1 MAEPLRILLVDDDEI
16 DRRAVKRL
24 LRRAGIAA
32 EVEERT
38 NREEALDA
46 LQKRP
51 VDCVLLDYRL
61 PPSDG
66 VLLLREF
73 RDRGVGVPVVALTGQ
88 GDEEVAVELMKA
100 GAADYLN
107 KNTLT
112 AERLERSLRYA
123 MAMAHAE
130 EERRQLLEREQR
142 ARLEAQAANR
152 AKDEFLATLSH
163 ELRTPLNAILGWA
176 QLLAGG
182 QLTETTARR
191 AIEIIERN
199 TRLQAQLIDD
209 LLDIS
214 RIVTGKLR
222 LELKPVSVRSIL
234 EASVESALPAAT
246 AKGVA
251 LLWNCEDGSDAL
263 LCDPAR
269 MQQVI
274 WNLLSNAIKF
284 TPEGG
289 TVTLSE
295 QRDRTTLLIS
305 VSDTGAGIEP
315 EFLPHVFDRFR
326 QQDPA
331 STRKHGGL
339 GLGLSIVRHLVALH
353 SGTIEAHSAGE
364 GEGATF
370 TVRLPLSPVTAGPG
384 RNDNGDGR
392 SAGISDS
399 PSLEGV
405 HVLVVDNEPDARG
418 LVSAIL
424 ESRGAIVSVAASASE
439 ALDIIRDHRPDVLL
453 SDIAMPGED
462 GYTFIR
468 KVRRMDG
475 PFTPLP
481 AVALTAFAGEGDRAE
496 ALVAGYQE
504 HLSKPVEPARLAAVV
519 AALARRDVVKD
530 ASGPNKIGQGTHG

>member
-1 MAEPLRILLVDDDEI
+1 MADPLRILLVDDDEV
-16 DRRAVKRL
+16 DRLAVKRM

-32 EVEERT
+32 EVDERT
-38 NREEALDA
+38 NREEAVAA
-46 LQKRP
+46 LQERR

-61 PPSDG
+61 PSTDG
-66 VLLLREF
+66 VSLLREL

-112 AERLERSLRYA
+112 PERLERSLRYA
-123 MAMAHAE
+123 LAMYRAE
-130 EERRQLLEREQR
+130 EERRQLLEREHR

-182 QLTETTARR
+182 QLNESTAHR
-191 AIEIIERN
+191 AVEIIERN

-222 LELKPVSVRSIL
+222 LELKPVSVRPIL
-234 EASVESALPAAT
+234 EAAVESALPTAT
-246 AKGVA
+246 AKQVDLA
-251 LLWNCEDGSDAL
+251 WECEEGSDAI
-263 LCDPAR
+263 LCDPGR

-289 TVTLSE
+289 HVTLSE
-295 QRDRTTLLIS
+295 HREKATIVIAVR
-305 VSDTGAGIEP
+305 DTGAGIEP

-353 SGTIEAHSAGE
+353 SGTIEAFSE
-364 GEGATF
+364 GEGQGATF
-370 TVRLPLSPVTAGPG
+370 IVRVPLSPVAGESM
-384 RNDNGDGR
+384 GDGR
-392 SAGISDS
+392 SATHQMSS
-399 PSLEGV
+399 MPSLEGV
-405 HVLVVDNEPDARG
+405 HVLVVDNEPDARS

-424 ESRGAIVSVAASASE
+424 ESRGASVTVVESAAA
-439 ALDIIRDHRPDVLL
+439 ALEEIRSHRPDVLV

-462 GYTFIR
+462 GYTLIR
-468 KVRRMDG
+468 KVRRLEDT
-475 PFTPLP
+475 FAPLP
-481 AVALTAFAGEGDRAE
+481 AAALTAYATASDRAE
-496 ALVAGYQE
+496 ALLAGYQA
-504 HLSKPVEPARLAAVV
+504 HLAKPVEPAELTAVV
-519 AALARRDVVKD
+519 ASLARRGHSV
-530 ASGPNKIGQGTHG
+530 GQQP